1 MRSTLLY
8 WQSGATAKRSKGEVK
23 RMRFGTLAIW
33 SKNRVK
39 ESQCDTSAIDTKAKL
54 SKATV
59 KHRRFEAQVIWRMGD
74 LNQ

>member
-39 ESQCDTSAIDTKAKL
+39 ESQCDTSA
-54 SKATV
+54 
-59 KHRRFEAQVIWRMGD
+59 M
-74 LNQ
+74 